1 VKLYKKNTNNNMN
14 KKTKM
19 YVGVAVVA
27 VAAYYF
33 YMQSKKK
40 ETTTPSAAK
49 FVGADGRRKAGSP
62 CQYIEG
68 GYLYSGRISSYGKN
82 ICQGS
87 SITSRGEAL

>member
-1 VKLYKKNTNNNMN
+1 MN

-40 ETTTPSAAK
+40 ETATVPAK
-49 FVGADGRRKAGSP
+49 FVGMGGPVA
-62 CQYIEG
+62 EG
-68 GYLYSGRISSYGKN
+68 QTKK
-82 ICQGS
+82 
-87 SITSRGEAL
+87 

>member
-1 VKLYKKNTNNNMN
+1 MN

-40 ETTTPSAAK
+40 ETPVAAK
-49 FVGADGRRKAGSP
+49 FVGMGGPVA
-62 CQYIEG
+62 EG
-68 GYLYSGRISSYGKN
+68 QSKL
-82 ICQGS
+82 
-87 SITSRGEAL
+87 